1 MRNWKESPS
10 GVSRCHLAELMKTLT
25 QNVTMTRRDF
35 LLSVLAGIL
44 GGIILGMLISP
55 RKYMHIG
62 CGNGNIYGLPEEE
75 AEK

>member
-1 MRNWKESPS
+1 MKQIT
-10 GVSRCHLAELMKTLT
+10 RCRLAEIMKTLT
-25 QNVTMTRRDF
+25 QDVTMTRRDF

-44 GGIILGMLISP
+44 GGIVLGMLISP

-62 CGNGNIYGLPEEE
+62 CDNGNIYGLPEEE